1 MDKLGLNEI
10 RERYLSF
17 FESKGHLRLPS
28 FSLIPEND
36 PSLLLINAGMAP
48 LKPYFTGRQTPPRKR
63 VTTCQKCIRTP
74 DIERV
79 GKTARHGTFFEMLG
93 NFSFGDYFKNDAT
106 KWAWEFVTDVLKMPA
121 DKLWVS
127 IYEDDDEAYDIW
139 TKNVGVSPERIV
151 RMGKEDNFWEIGTGP
166 CGPCSEIYFDRGP
179 EYGCGSPDCKVGCEC
194 DRYVEFWNLVFTQFE
209 KQEDGSYKKLDHPN
223 IDTGMGLER
232 IACIMQGVLSLFD
245 VDTIKSI
252 RDKVCEMAGVEY
264 GKDAQ
269 TDVSVRVVTDHIRS
283 TVFLISD
290 GVNVSNEGRGY
301 VLRRLLRRAARHGR
315 LLGINGTFLYKLA
328 DTVIDAS
335 CGAYPELAEKREI
348 IKNKIKNEE
357 ERFAQTIDAGF
368 AILNSFLDDKLLDNM
383 EKNTIFSG
391 NDAFKLY
398 DTYGFPIDL
407 TREILAERG
416 IEIDEE
422 GFNREMEAQRERA
435 RANAK
440 MTEVGWED
448 TIADALS
455 SVSPTD
461 FVGYDNLTAEAKVV
475 AIVTDAGSA
484 KALGEGNSGILVLD
498 KTPFYAESGGQVGDK
513 GKICGQFTEAVVTD
527 TQKTPDGKYYH
538 VVEVKEGTFGIG
550 ETVSAQVDIG
560 TRKRTQANHS
570 ATHLLDSALK
580 NKFGQ
585 AVSQAG
591 SLVDKDRLR
600 FDFTLDRPVTAE
612 ELVEIEAEV
621 NREIGKAISVTWE
634 NLSLEEAKKRGAV
647 AVFGDKYGDV
657 VRVVTMGSYS
667 MELCGGCHVNNTS
680 EIGLFKILSETGV
693 AAGVRRIE
701 AVTGFGV
708 LAEIY
713 AMQEVLNNA
722 AEALRCAPKDLAK
735 KAAVIME
742 DLKKAEGKIEA
753 LNAKIAKNSEGDI
766 LNNAKEINGITVV
779 CGRIDGA
786 AVDALRKI
794 GDDFKAK
801 IPCGVIVLA
810 SAESGKV
817 TFIAM
822 ATKEAIA
829 KGAHAGNIVREAAK
843 ITGGGGGGRPDS
855 AQAGGKDVS
864 KVDDALTAVYTMMEA
879 LHS

>member
-1 MDKLGLNEI
+1 MEKLGLNEI
-10 RERYLSF
+10 REKYLSF

-28 FSLIPEND
+28 FSLVPEND

-48 LKPYFTGRQTPPRKR
+48 LKPYFTGRQVPPKKR

-106 KWAWEFVTDVLKMPA
+106 KWAWEFVTKVLNMPV
-121 DKLWVS
+121 DKLWVT
-127 IYEDDDEAYDIW
+127 IYEDDDEAFDIW
-139 TKNVGVSPERIV
+139 TKNVGVSPDRIV

-179 EYGCGSPDCKVGCEC
+179 EHGCGSPDCKVGCEC

-209 KQEDGSYKKLDHPN
+209 KQEDGTYKKLDHPN

-232 IACIMQGVLSLFD
+232 IACIMQGVISLFD

-252 RDKVCEMAGVEY
+252 RDKVCEMASVEY
-264 GKDAQ
+264 GKDPQ

-301 VLRRLLRRAARHGR
+301 VLRRLLRRAARHGK

-335 CGAYPELAEKREI
+335 EKAYPVLEENREM
-348 IKNKIKNEE
+348 IKSKIKNEE

-368 AILNSFLDDKLLDNM
+368 SILNSFLDDKLLDNM

-422 GFNREMEAQRERA
+422 GFNREMEAQRQRA

-455 SVSPTD
+455 NVAPTD
-461 FVGYDNLTAEAKVV
+461 FVGYDSLESEAKII

-484 KALGEGNSGILVLD
+484 KALAEGNSGILVLD
-498 KTPFYAESGGQVGDK
+498 KTPFYAESGGQVGDV
-513 GKICGQFTEAVVTD
+513 GKVCGEFTEAVVTD
-527 TQKTPDGKYYH
+527 TKKTPDGKFYH
-538 VVEVKEGTFGIG
+538 IVEVKEGTFGVG
-550 ETVSAQVDIG
+550 ETVTAKVDIR
-560 TRKRTQANHS
+560 TRRRTQANHS

-580 NKFGQ
+580 NKFGR

-591 SLVDKDRLR
+591 SLVNKDRLR
-600 FDFTLDRPVTAE
+600 FDFTLDRPVSNE
-612 ELVEIEAEV
+612 ELAEIEADV
-621 NREIGKAISVTWE
+621 NRQIAMAVPVVWE
-634 NLSLEEAKKRGAV
+634 TMPIDEAKNKGAV

-657 VRVVTMGSYS
+657 VRVVTMGDYS
-667 MELCGGCHVNNTS
+667 MELCGGCHVGNTS

-708 LAEIY
+708 LTEVY
-713 AMQEVLNNA
+713 AMQEVLNTT
-722 AEALRCAPKDLAK
+722 AEALKCAPKDLAK
-735 KAAVIME
+735 KAAIVMDE
-742 DLKKAEGKIEA
+742 LKKAEAKIEG
-753 LNAKIAKNSEGDI
+753 LNAKLAKSSEGDI
-766 LNNAKEINGITVV
+766 LNSAREINGITVV

-786 AVDALRKI
+786 TVDALRKI
-794 GDDFKAK
+794 GDDFKAQT
-801 IPCGVIVLA
+801 PCGVIVLA
-810 SAESGKV
+810 SSDGGKA

-829 KGAHAGNIVREAAK
+829 KGVHSGNIVREAAK
-843 ITGGGGGGRPDS
+843 IAGGGGGGRPDS

-864 KVDDALTAVYTMMEA
+864 KIDNALAAVYKMMEE
-879 LHS
+879 LN

>member
-1 MDKLGLNEI
+1 MEKLGLNEI
-10 RERYLSF
+10 REKYLSF

-28 FSLIPEND
+28 FSLVPEND

-48 LKPYFTGRQTPPRKR
+48 LKPYLTGRQVPPKKR

-106 KWAWEFVTDVLKMPA
+106 KWAWEFVTKVLNMPV
-121 DKLWVS
+121 DKLWVT
-127 IYEDDDEAYDIW
+127 IYEDDDEAFDIW
-139 TKNVGVSPERIV
+139 TKNVGVSPDRIV

-179 EYGCGSPDCKVGCEC
+179 EHGCGSPDCKVGCEC

-209 KQEDGSYKKLDHPN
+209 KQEDGTYKKLDHPN

-264 GKDAQ
+264 GKAPQ

-301 VLRRLLRRAARHGR
+301 VLRRLLRRAARHGK
-315 LLGINGTFLYKLA
+315 LLGINGTFLFKLA
-328 DTVIDAS
+328 DSVIDAS
-335 CGAYPELAEKREI
+335 EKAYPVLEENREM
-348 IKNKIKNEE
+348 IKSKIKNEE

-368 AILNSFLDDKLLDNM
+368 SILNSFLDDKLLDNM

-422 GFNREMEAQRERA
+422 GFNREMEAQRQRA

-455 SVSPTD
+455 NVAPTD
-461 FVGYDNLTAEAKVV
+461 FVGYDSLESEAKII

-484 KALGEGNSGILVLD
+484 KALAEGNSGILVLD
-498 KTPFYAESGGQVGDK
+498 KTPFYAESGGQVGDV
-513 GKICGQFTEAVVTD
+513 GKVCGEFTEAVVTD
-527 TQKTPDGKYYH
+527 TKKTPDGKFYH
-538 VVEVKEGTFGIG
+538 IVEVKEGTFGVG
-550 ETVSAQVDIG
+550 ETVTAKVDIR
-560 TRKRTQANHS
+560 TRRRTQANHS

-580 NKFGQ
+580 NKFGR

-591 SLVDKDRLR
+591 SLVNKDRLR
-600 FDFTLDRPVTAE
+600 FDFTLDRPVSNE
-612 ELVEIEAEV
+612 ELAEIEADV
-621 NREIGKAISVTWE
+621 NRQIAMAVPVVWE
-634 NLSLEEAKKRGAV
+634 TMPIDEAKSKGAV

-657 VRVVTMGSYS
+657 VRVVTMGDYS
-667 MELCGGCHVNNTS
+667 MELCGGCHVGNTS

-708 LAEIY
+708 LTEVY
-713 AMQEVLNNA
+713 AMQEVLNTT
-722 AEALRCAPKDLAK
+722 AEALKCAPKDLAK
-735 KAAVIME
+735 KAAIVMDE
-742 DLKKAEGKIEA
+742 LKKAEAKIEG
-753 LNAKIAKNSEGDI
+753 LNAKLAKSSEGDI
-766 LNNAKEINGITVV
+766 LNSAREINGITVV

-786 AVDALRKI
+786 TVDALRKI
-794 GDDFKAK
+794 GDDFKAQT
-801 IPCGVIVLA
+801 PCGVIVLA
-810 SAESGKV
+810 SSDGGKA

-829 KGAHAGNIVREAAK
+829 KGIHSGNIVREAAK
-843 ITGGGGGGRPDS
+843 IAGGGGGGRPDS

-864 KVDDALTAVYTMMEA
+864 KIDNALAAVYKMMEE
-879 LHS
+879 LN

>member
-1 MDKLGLNEI
+1 MEKLGLNEI
-10 RERYLSF
+10 REKYLSF

-28 FSLIPEND
+28 FSLVPEND

-48 LKPYFTGRQTPPRKR
+48 LKPYFTGRQVPPKKR

-106 KWAWEFVTDVLKMPA
+106 KWAWEFVTKVLNMPV
-121 DKLWVS
+121 DKLWVT
-127 IYEDDDEAYDIW
+127 IYEDDDEAFDIW
-139 TKNVGVSPERIV
+139 TKNVGVSPDRIV

-179 EYGCGSPDCKVGCEC
+179 EHGCGSPDCKVGCEC

-209 KQEDGSYKKLDHPN
+209 KQEDGTYKKLDHPN

-264 GKDAQ
+264 GKDPQ

-301 VLRRLLRRAARHGR
+301 VLRRLLRRAARHGK

-335 CGAYPELAEKREI
+335 EKAYPVLEENREM
-348 IKNKIKNEE
+348 IKSKIKNEE

-368 AILNSFLDDKLLDNM
+368 SILNSFLDDKLLDNM

-422 GFNREMEAQRERA
+422 GFNREMEAQRQRA

-455 SVSPTD
+455 NVAPTD
-461 FVGYDNLTAEAKVV
+461 FVGYDSLESEAKII

-484 KALGEGNSGILVLD
+484 KALAEGNSGILVLD
-498 KTPFYAESGGQVGDK
+498 KTPFYAESGGQVGDV
-513 GKICGQFTEAVVTD
+513 GKVCGEFTEAVVTD
-527 TQKTPDGKYYH
+527 TKKTPDGKFYH
-538 VVEVKEGTFGIG
+538 IVEVKEGTFGVG
-550 ETVSAQVDIG
+550 ETVTAKVDIR
-560 TRKRTQANHS
+560 TRRRTQANHS

-580 NKFGQ
+580 NKFGR

-591 SLVDKDRLR
+591 SLVNKDRLR
-600 FDFTLDRPVTAE
+600 FDFTLDRPVSNE
-612 ELVEIEAEV
+612 ELAEIEADV
-621 NREIGKAISVTWE
+621 NRQIAMAVPVVWE
-634 NLSLEEAKKRGAV
+634 TMPIDEAKNKGAV

-657 VRVVTMGSYS
+657 VRVVTMGDYS
-667 MELCGGCHVNNTS
+667 MELCGGCHVGNTS

-708 LAEIY
+708 LTEVY
-713 AMQEVLNNA
+713 AMQEVLNTT
-722 AEALRCAPKDLAK
+722 AEALKCAPKDLSK
-735 KAAVIME
+735 KAAIVMDE
-742 DLKKAEGKIEA
+742 LKKAEAKIEG
-753 LNAKIAKNSEGDI
+753 LNAKLAKSSEGDI
-766 LNNAKEINGITVV
+766 LNSAREINGITVV

-786 AVDALRKI
+786 TVDALRKI
-794 GDDFKAK
+794 GDDFKAQT
-801 IPCGVIVLA
+801 PCGVIVLA
-810 SAESGKV
+810 SSDGGKA

-822 ATKEAIA
+822 ATREAIA
-829 KGAHAGNIVREAAK
+829 KGAHSGNIVREAAK
-843 ITGGGGGGRPDS
+843 IAGGGGGGRPDS

-864 KVDDALTAVYTMMEA
+864 KIDNALAAVYKMMEE
-879 LHS
+879 LN

>member
-1 MDKLGLNEI
+1 MEKLGLNEI
-10 RERYLSF
+10 REKYLSF
-17 FESKGHLRLPS
+17 FESKGHLRRPS
-28 FSLIPEND
+28 FSLVPEND

-48 LKPYFTGRQTPPRKR
+48 LKPYFTGRQVPPKKR

-106 KWAWEFVTDVLKMPA
+106 KWAWEFVTKVLNMPV
-121 DKLWVS
+121 DKLWVT
-127 IYEDDDEAYDIW
+127 IYEDDDEAFDIW
-139 TKNVGVSPERIV
+139 TKNVGVSPDRIV

-179 EYGCGSPDCKVGCEC
+179 EHGCGSPDCKVGCEC

-209 KQEDGSYKKLDHPN
+209 KQEDGTYKKLDHPN

-264 GKDAQ
+264 GKDPQ

-301 VLRRLLRRAARHGR
+301 VLRRLLRRAARHGK

-335 CGAYPELAEKREI
+335 EKAYPVLEENREM
-348 IKNKIKNEE
+348 IKSKIKNEE

-368 AILNSFLDDKLLDNM
+368 SILNSFLDDKLLDNM

-422 GFNREMEAQRERA
+422 GFNREMEAQRQRA

-455 SVSPTD
+455 NVAPTD
-461 FVGYDNLTAEAKVV
+461 FVGYDSLESEAKII

-484 KALGEGNSGILVLD
+484 KALAEGNSGILVLD
-498 KTPFYAESGGQVGDK
+498 KTPFYAESGGQVGDV
-513 GKICGQFTEAVVTD
+513 GKVCGEFTEAVVTD
-527 TQKTPDGKYYH
+527 TKKTPDGKFYH
-538 VVEVKEGTFGIG
+538 IVEVKEGTFGVG
-550 ETVSAQVDIG
+550 ETVTAKVDIR
-560 TRKRTQANHS
+560 TRRRIQANHS

-580 NKFGQ
+580 NKFGR

-591 SLVDKDRLR
+591 SLVNKDRLR
-600 FDFTLDRPVTAE
+600 FDFTLDRPVSNE
-612 ELVEIEAEV
+612 ELAEIEADV
-621 NREIGKAISVTWE
+621 NRQIAMAVPVVWE
-634 NLSLEEAKKRGAV
+634 TMPIDEAKNKGAV

-657 VRVVTMGSYS
+657 VRVVTMGDYS
-667 MELCGGCHVNNTS
+667 MELCGGCHVGNTS

-708 LAEIY
+708 LTEVY
-713 AMQEVLNNA
+713 AMQEVLNTT
-722 AEALRCAPKDLAK
+722 AEALKCAPKDLAK
-735 KAAVIME
+735 KAAIVMDE
-742 DLKKAEGKIEA
+742 LKKAEAKIEG
-753 LNAKIAKNSEGDI
+753 LNAKLAKSSEGDI
-766 LNNAKEINGITVV
+766 LNSAREINGITVV

-786 AVDALRKI
+786 TVDALRKI
-794 GDDFKAK
+794 GDDFKAQT
-801 IPCGVIVLA
+801 PCGVIVLA
-810 SAESGKV
+810 SSDGGKA

-829 KGAHAGNIVREAAK
+829 KGAHSGNIVREAAK
-843 ITGGGGGGRPDS
+843 IAGGGGGGRPDS

-864 KVDDALTAVYTMMEA
+864 KIDNALAAVYKMMEE
-879 LHS
+879 LN

>member
-1 MDKLGLNEI
+1 MEKLGLNEI
-10 RERYLSF
+10 REKYLSF

-28 FSLIPEND
+28 FSLVPEND

-48 LKPYFTGRQTPPRKR
+48 LKPYFTGRQVPPKKR

-106 KWAWEFVTDVLKMPA
+106 KWAWEFVTKVLNMPV
-121 DKLWVS
+121 DKLWVT
-127 IYEDDDEAYDIW
+127 IYEDDDEAFDIW
-139 TKNVGVSPERIV
+139 TKNVGVSPDRIV

-179 EYGCGSPDCKVGCEC
+179 EHGCGSPDCKVGCEC

-209 KQEDGSYKKLDHPN
+209 KQEDGTYKKLDHPN

-264 GKDAQ
+264 GKDPQ

-301 VLRRLLRRAARHGR
+301 VLRRLLRRAARHGK

-335 CGAYPELAEKREI
+335 EKAYPVLEENREM
-348 IKNKIKNEE
+348 IKSKIKNEE

-368 AILNSFLDDKLLDNM
+368 SILNSFLDDKLLDNM

-422 GFNREMEAQRERA
+422 GFNREMEAQRQRA

-455 SVSPTD
+455 NVAPTD
-461 FVGYDNLTAEAKVV
+461 FVGYDSLESEAKII

-484 KALGEGNSGILVLD
+484 KALAEGNSGILVLD
-498 KTPFYAESGGQVGDK
+498 KTPFYAESGGQVGDV
-513 GKICGQFTEAVVTD
+513 GKVCGEFTEAVVTD
-527 TQKTPDGKYYH
+527 TKKTPDGKFYH
-538 VVEVKEGTFGIG
+538 IVEVKEGTFGVG
-550 ETVSAQVDIG
+550 ETVTAKVEIR
-560 TRKRTQANHS
+560 TRRRTQANHS

-580 NKFGQ
+580 NKFGR

-591 SLVDKDRLR
+591 SLVNKDRLR
-600 FDFTLDRPVTAE
+600 FDFTLDRPVSNE
-612 ELVEIEAEV
+612 ELAEIEADV
-621 NREIGKAISVTWE
+621 NRQIAMAVPVIWE
-634 NLSLEEAKKRGAV
+634 TMPIDEAKNKGAV

-657 VRVVTMGSYS
+657 VRVVTMGDYS
-667 MELCGGCHVNNTS
+667 MELCGGCHVGNTS

-708 LAEIY
+708 LTEVY
-713 AMQEVLNNA
+713 AMQEVLNTT
-722 AEALRCAPKDLAK
+722 AEALKCAPKDLAK
-735 KAAVIME
+735 KAAIVMDE
-742 DLKKAEGKIEA
+742 LKKAEAKIEG
-753 LNAKIAKNSEGDI
+753 LNAKLAKSSEGDI
-766 LNNAKEINGITVV
+766 LNSAREINGITVV

-786 AVDALRKI
+786 TADALRKI
-794 GDDFKAK
+794 GDDFKAQT
-801 IPCGVIVLA
+801 PCGVIVLA
-810 SAESGKV
+810 SSDGGKA

-829 KGAHAGNIVREAAK
+829 KGAHSGNIVREAAK
-843 ITGGGGGGRPDS
+843 IAGGGGGGRPDS

-864 KVDDALTAVYTMMEA
+864 KIDYALAAVYKMMEE
-879 LHS
+879 LN

>member
-1 MDKLGLNEI
+1 MEKLGLNEI
-10 RERYLSF
+10 REKYLSF

-28 FSLIPEND
+28 FSLVPEND

-48 LKPYFTGRQTPPRKR
+48 LKPYFTGRQVPPKKR

-106 KWAWEFVTDVLKMPA
+106 KWAWEFVTKVLNMPV
-121 DKLWVS
+121 DKLWVT
-127 IYEDDDEAYDIW
+127 IYEDDDEAFDIW
-139 TKNVGVSPERIV
+139 TKNVGVSPDRIV

-179 EYGCGSPDCKVGCEC
+179 EHGCGSPDCKVGCEC

-209 KQEDGSYKKLDHPN
+209 KQEDGTYKKLDHPN

-264 GKDAQ
+264 GKDPQ

-301 VLRRLLRRAARHGR
+301 VLRRLLRRAARHGK

-335 CGAYPELAEKREI
+335 EKAYPVLEENREM
-348 IKNKIKNEE
+348 IKSKIKNEE

-368 AILNSFLDDKLLDNM
+368 SILNSFLDDKLLDNM

-422 GFNREMEAQRERA
+422 GFNREMEAQRQRA

-455 SVSPTD
+455 NVAPTD
-461 FVGYDNLTAEAKVV
+461 FVGYDSLESEAKII

-484 KALGEGNSGILVLD
+484 KALAEGNSGILVLD
-498 KTPFYAESGGQVGDK
+498 KTPFYAESGGQVGDV
-513 GKICGQFTEAVVTD
+513 GKVCGEFTEAVVTD
-527 TQKTPDGKYYH
+527 TKKTPDGKFYH
-538 VVEVKEGTFGIG
+538 IVEVKEGTFGVG
-550 ETVSAQVDIG
+550 ETVTAKVEIR
-560 TRKRTQANHS
+560 TRRRTQANHS

-580 NKFGQ
+580 NKFGR

-591 SLVDKDRLR
+591 SLVNKDRLR
-600 FDFTLDRPVTAE
+600 FDFTLDRPVSNE
-612 ELVEIEAEV
+612 ELAEIEADV
-621 NREIGKAISVTWE
+621 NRQIAMAVPVIWE
-634 NLSLEEAKKRGAV
+634 TMPIDEAKNKGAV

-657 VRVVTMGSYS
+657 VRVVTMGDYS
-667 MELCGGCHVNNTS
+667 MELCGGCHVGNTS

-708 LAEIY
+708 LTEVY
-713 AMQEVLNNA
+713 AMQEVLNTT
-722 AEALRCAPKDLAK
+722 AEALKCAPKDLAK
-735 KAAVIME
+735 KAAIVMDE
-742 DLKKAEGKIEA
+742 LKKAEAKIEG
-753 LNAKIAKNSEGDI
+753 LNAKLAKSSEGDI
-766 LNNAKEINGITVV
+766 LNSAREINGITVV

-786 AVDALRKI
+786 TVDALRKI
-794 GDDFKAK
+794 GDDFKAQT
-801 IPCGVIVLA
+801 PCGVIVLA
-810 SAESGKV
+810 SSDGGKA

-822 ATKEAIA
+822 ATREAIA
-829 KGAHAGNIVREAAK
+829 KGAHSGNIVREAAK
-843 ITGGGGGGRPDS
+843 IAGGGGGGRPDS

-864 KVDDALTAVYTMMEA
+864 KIDNALAAVYKMMEE
-879 LHS
+879 LN

>member
-1 MDKLGLNEI
+1 MEKLGLNEI
-10 RERYLSF
+10 REKYLSF

-28 FSLIPEND
+28 FSLVPEND

-48 LKPYFTGRQTPPRKR
+48 LKPYFTGRQVPPKKR

-106 KWAWEFVTDVLKMPA
+106 KWAWEFVTKVLNMPV
-121 DKLWVS
+121 DKLWVT
-127 IYEDDDEAYDIW
+127 IYEDDDEAFDIW
-139 TKNVGVSPERIV
+139 TKNVGVSPDRIV

-179 EYGCGSPDCKVGCEC
+179 EHGCGSPDCKVGCEC

-209 KQEDGSYKKLDHPN
+209 KQEDGTYKKLDHPN

-264 GKDAQ
+264 GKDPQ

-301 VLRRLLRRAARHGR
+301 VLRRLLRRAARHGK

-335 CGAYPELAEKREI
+335 EKAYPVLEENREM
-348 IKNKIKNEE
+348 IKSKIKNEE

-368 AILNSFLDDKLLDNM
+368 SILNSFLDDKLLDNM

-422 GFNREMEAQRERA
+422 GFNREMEAQRQRA

-455 SVSPTD
+455 NVAPTD
-461 FVGYDNLTAEAKVV
+461 FVGYDSLESEAKII

-484 KALGEGNSGILVLD
+484 KALAEGNSGILVLD
-498 KTPFYAESGGQVGDK
+498 KTPFYAESGGQVGDV
-513 GKICGQFTEAVVTD
+513 GKVCGEFTEAVVTD
-527 TQKTPDGKYYH
+527 TKKTPDGKFYH
-538 VVEVKEGTFGIG
+538 IVEVKEGTFGVG
-550 ETVSAQVDIG
+550 ETVTAKVDIR
-560 TRKRTQANHS
+560 TRRRTQANHS

-580 NKFGQ
+580 NKFGR

-591 SLVDKDRLR
+591 SLVNKDRLR
-600 FDFTLDRPVTAE
+600 FDFTLDRPVSNE
-612 ELVEIEAEV
+612 ELAEIEADV
-621 NREIGKAISVTWE
+621 NRQIAMAVPVVWE
-634 NLSLEEAKKRGAV
+634 TMPIDEAKNKGAV

-657 VRVVTMGSYS
+657 VRVVTMGDYS
-667 MELCGGCHVNNTS
+667 MELCGGCHVGNTS

-708 LAEIY
+708 LTEVY
-713 AMQEVLNNA
+713 AMQEVLNTT
-722 AEALRCAPKDLAK
+722 AEALKCAPKDLAK
-735 KAAVIME
+735 KAAIVMDE
-742 DLKKAEGKIEA
+742 LKKAEAKIEG
-753 LNAKIAKNSEGDI
+753 LNAKLAKSSEGDI
-766 LNNAKEINGITVV
+766 LNSAREINGITVV

-786 AVDALRKI
+786 TVDALRKI
-794 GDDFKAK
+794 GDDFKAQT
-801 IPCGVIVLA
+801 PCGVIVLA
-810 SAESGKV
+810 SSDGGKA

-822 ATKEAIA
+822 ATREAIA
-829 KGAHAGNIVREAAK
+829 KGAHSGNIVREAAK
-843 ITGGGGGGRPDS
+843 IAGGGGGGRPDS

-864 KVDDALTAVYTMMEA
+864 KIDNALAAVYKMMEE
-879 LHS
+879 LN

>member
-1 MDKLGLNEI
+1 MEKLGLNEI
-10 RERYLSF
+10 REKYLSF

-28 FSLIPEND
+28 FSLVPEND

-48 LKPYFTGRQTPPRKR
+48 LKPYFTGRQVPPKKR

-106 KWAWEFVTDVLKMPA
+106 KWAWEFVTKVLNMPV
-121 DKLWVS
+121 DKLWVT
-127 IYEDDDEAYDIW
+127 IYEDDDEAFDIW
-139 TKNVGVSPERIV
+139 TKNVGVSPDRIV

-179 EYGCGSPDCKVGCEC
+179 EHGCGSPDCKVGCEC

-209 KQEDGSYKKLDHPN
+209 KQEDGTYKKLDHPN

-264 GKDAQ
+264 GKDPQ

-301 VLRRLLRRAARHGR
+301 VLRRLLRRAARHGK

-335 CGAYPELAEKREI
+335 EKAYPVLEENREM
-348 IKNKIKNEE
+348 IKSKIKNEE

-368 AILNSFLDDKLLDNM
+368 SILNSFLDDKLLDNM

-422 GFNREMEAQRERA
+422 GFNREMEAQRQRA

-455 SVSPTD
+455 NVAPTD
-461 FVGYDNLTAEAKVV
+461 FVGYDSLESEAKII

-484 KALGEGNSGILVLD
+484 KALAEGNSGILVLD
-498 KTPFYAESGGQVGDK
+498 KTPFYAESGGQVGDV
-513 GKICGQFTEAVVTD
+513 GKVCGEFTEAVVTD
-527 TQKTPDGKYYH
+527 TKKTPDGKFYH
-538 VVEVKEGTFGIG
+538 IVEVKEGTFGVG
-550 ETVSAQVDIG
+550 ETVTAKVDIR
-560 TRKRTQANHS
+560 TRRRTQANHS

-580 NKFGQ
+580 NKFGR

-591 SLVDKDRLR
+591 SLVNKDRLR
-600 FDFTLDRPVTAE
+600 FDFTLDRSVSNE
-612 ELVEIEAEV
+612 ELAEIEADV
-621 NREIGKAISVTWE
+621 NRQIAMAVPVVWE
-634 NLSLEEAKKRGAV
+634 SMPIDEAKSKGAV

-657 VRVVTMGSYS
+657 VRVVTMGDYS
-667 MELCGGCHVNNTS
+667 MELCGGCHVGNTS

-708 LAEIY
+708 LTEVY
-713 AMQEVLNNA
+713 AMQEVLNTT
-722 AEALRCAPKDLAK
+722 AEALKCAPKDLAK
-735 KAAVIME
+735 KAAIVMDE
-742 DLKKAEGKIEA
+742 LKKAEAKIEG
-753 LNAKIAKNSEGDI
+753 LNAKLAKSSEGDI
-766 LNNAKEINGITVV
+766 LNSAREINGITVV

-786 AVDALRKI
+786 TVDALRKI
-794 GDDFKAK
+794 GDDFKAQT
-801 IPCGVIVLA
+801 PCGVIVLA
-810 SAESGKV
+810 SSDGGKA

-822 ATKEAIA
+822 ATREAIV
-829 KGAHAGNIVREAAK
+829 KGAHSGNIVREAAK
-843 ITGGGGGGRPDS
+843 IAGGGGGGRPDS

-864 KVDDALTAVYTMMEA
+864 KIDNALAAVYKMMEE
-879 LHS
+879 LN

>member
-1 MDKLGLNEI
+1 MEKLGLNEI
-10 RERYLSF
+10 REKYLSF

-28 FSLIPEND
+28 FSLVPEND

-48 LKPYFTGRQTPPRKR
+48 LKPYFTGRQVPPKKR

-106 KWAWEFVTDVLKMPA
+106 KWAWEFVTKVLNMPV
-121 DKLWVS
+121 DKLWVT
-127 IYEDDDEAYDIW
+127 IYEDDDEAFDIW
-139 TKNVGVSPERIV
+139 TKNVGVSPDRIV

-179 EYGCGSPDCKVGCEC
+179 EHGCGSPDCKVGCEC

-209 KQEDGSYKKLDHPN
+209 KQEDGTYKKLDHPN

-264 GKDAQ
+264 GKAPQ

-301 VLRRLLRRAARHGR
+301 VLRRLLRRAARHGK
-315 LLGINGTFLYKLA
+315 LLGINGTFLFKLA
-328 DTVIDAS
+328 DSVIDAS
-335 CGAYPELAEKREI
+335 EKAYPVLEENREM
-348 IKNKIKNEE
+348 IKSKIKNEE

-368 AILNSFLDDKLLDNM
+368 SILNSFLDDKLLDNM

-422 GFNREMEAQRERA
+422 GFNREMEAQRQRA

-455 SVSPTD
+455 NVAPTD
-461 FVGYDNLTAEAKVV
+461 FVGYDSLESEAKII

-484 KALGEGNSGILVLD
+484 KALAEGNSGILVLD
-498 KTPFYAESGGQVGDK
+498 KTPFYAESGGQVGDV
-513 GKICGQFTEAVVTD
+513 GKVCGEFTEAVVTD
-527 TQKTPDGKYYH
+527 TKKTPDGKFYH
-538 VVEVKEGTFGIG
+538 IVEVKEGTFGVG
-550 ETVSAQVDIG
+550 ETVTAKVDIR
-560 TRKRTQANHS
+560 TRRRTQANHS

-580 NKFGQ
+580 NKFGR

-591 SLVDKDRLR
+591 SLVNKDRLR
-600 FDFTLDRPVTAE
+600 FDFTLDRPVSNE
-612 ELVEIEAEV
+612 ELAEIEADV
-621 NREIGKAISVTWE
+621 NRQIAMAVPVVWE
-634 NLSLEEAKKRGAV
+634 TMPIDEAKSKGAV

-657 VRVVTMGSYS
+657 VRVVTMGDYS
-667 MELCGGCHVNNTS
+667 MELCGGCHVGNTS

-708 LAEIY
+708 LTEVY
-713 AMQEVLNNA
+713 AMQEVLNTT
-722 AEALRCAPKDLAK
+722 AEALKCAPKDLAK
-735 KAAVIME
+735 KAAIVMDE
-742 DLKKAEGKIEA
+742 LKKAEAKIEG
-753 LNAKIAKNSEGDI
+753 LNAKLAKSSEGDI
-766 LNNAKEINGITVV
+766 LNSAREINGITVV

-786 AVDALRKI
+786 TVDALRKI
-794 GDDFKAK
+794 GDDFKAQT
-801 IPCGVIVLA
+801 PCGVIVLA
-810 SAESGKV
+810 SSDGGKA

-829 KGAHAGNIVREAAK
+829 KGIHSGNIVREAAK
-843 ITGGGGGGRPDS
+843 IAGCGGGGRPDS

-864 KVDDALTAVYTMMEA
+864 KIDNALAAVYKMMEE
-879 LHS
+879 LN

>member
-1 MDKLGLNEI
+1 MEKLGLNEI
-10 RERYLSF
+10 REKYLSF

-28 FSLIPEND
+28 FSLVPEND

-48 LKPYFTGRQTPPRKR
+48 LKPYFTGRQVPPKKR

-106 KWAWEFVTDVLKMPA
+106 KWAWEFVTKVLNMPV
-121 DKLWVS
+121 DKLWVT
-127 IYEDDDEAYDIW
+127 IYEDDDEAFDIW
-139 TKNVGVSPERIV
+139 TKNVGVSPDRIV

-179 EYGCGSPDCKVGCEC
+179 EHGCGSHDCKVGCEC

-209 KQEDGSYKKLDHPN
+209 KQEDGTYKKLDHPN

-264 GKDAQ
+264 GKDPQ

-301 VLRRLLRRAARHGR
+301 VLRRLLRRAARHGK

-335 CGAYPELAEKREI
+335 EKAYPVLEENREM
-348 IKNKIKNEE
+348 IKSKIKNEE

-368 AILNSFLDDKLLDNM
+368 SILNSFLDDKLLDNL

-422 GFNREMEAQRERA
+422 GFNREMEAQRQRA

-455 SVSPTD
+455 NVAPTD
-461 FVGYDNLTAEAKVV
+461 FVGYDSLESEAKII

-484 KALGEGNSGILVLD
+484 KALAEGNSGILVLD
-498 KTPFYAESGGQVGDK
+498 KTPFYAESGGQVGDV
-513 GKICGQFTEAVVTD
+513 GKVCGEFTEAVVTD
-527 TQKTPDGKYYH
+527 TKKTPDGKFYH
-538 VVEVKEGTFGIG
+538 IVEVKEGTFGVG
-550 ETVSAQVDIG
+550 ETVTAKVEIR
-560 TRKRTQANHS
+560 TRRRTQANHS

-580 NKFGQ
+580 NKFGR

-591 SLVDKDRLR
+591 SLVNKDRLR
-600 FDFTLDRPVTAE
+600 FDFTLDRPVSNE
-612 ELVEIEAEV
+612 ELAEIEADV
-621 NREIGKAISVTWE
+621 NRQIAMAVPVVWE
-634 NLSLEEAKKRGAV
+634 TMPIDEAKNKGAV

-657 VRVVTMGSYS
+657 VRVVTMGDYS
-667 MELCGGCHVNNTS
+667 MELCGGCHVGNTS

-708 LAEIY
+708 LTEVY
-713 AMQEVLNNA
+713 AMQEVLNTT
-722 AEALRCAPKDLAK
+722 AEALKCAPKDLAK
-735 KAAVIME
+735 KAAIVMDE
-742 DLKKAEGKIEA
+742 LKKAEAKIEG
-753 LNAKIAKNSEGDI
+753 LNAKLAKSSEGDI
-766 LNNAKEINGITVV
+766 LNSAREINGITVV

-786 AVDALRKI
+786 TVDALRKI
-794 GDDFKAK
+794 GDDFKAQT
-801 IPCGVIVLA
+801 PCGVIVLA
-810 SAESGKV
+810 SSDGGKA

-829 KGAHAGNIVREAAK
+829 QGAHSGNIVREAAK
-843 ITGGGGGGRPDS
+843 IAGGGGGGRPDS

-864 KVDDALTAVYTMMEA
+864 KIDNALAAVYKMMEE
-879 LHS
+879 LD

>member
-1 MDKLGLNEI
+1 MEKLGLNEI
-10 RERYLSF
+10 REKYLSF

-28 FSLIPEND
+28 FSLVPEND

-48 LKPYFTGRQTPPRKR
+48 LKPYFTGRQVPPKKR

-106 KWAWEFVTDVLKMPA
+106 KWAWEFVTKVLNMPV
-121 DKLWVS
+121 DKLWVT
-127 IYEDDDEAYDIW
+127 IYEDDDEAFDIW
-139 TKNVGVSPERIV
+139 TKNVGVSPDRIV

-179 EYGCGSPDCKVGCEC
+179 EHGCGSPDCKVGCEC

-209 KQEDGSYKKLDHPN
+209 KQEDGTYKKLDHPN

-264 GKDAQ
+264 GKDPQ

-301 VLRRLLRRAARHGR
+301 VLRRLLRRAARHGK

-335 CGAYPELAEKREI
+335 EKAYPVLEENREM
-348 IKNKIKNEE
+348 IKSKIKNEE

-368 AILNSFLDDKLLDNM
+368 SILNSFLDDKLLDNM

-422 GFNREMEAQRERA
+422 GFNREMEAQRQRA

-455 SVSPTD
+455 NVAPTD
-461 FVGYDNLTAEAKVV
+461 FVGYDSLESEAKII

-484 KALGEGNSGILVLD
+484 KALAEGNSGILVLD
-498 KTPFYAESGGQVGDK
+498 KTPFYAESGGQVGDV
-513 GKICGQFTEAVVTD
+513 GKVCGEFTEAVVTD
-527 TQKTPDGKYYH
+527 TKKTPDGKFYH
-538 VVEVKEGTFGIG
+538 IVEVKEGTFGVG
-550 ETVSAQVDIG
+550 ETVTAKVDIR
-560 TRKRTQANHS
+560 TRRRTQANHS

-580 NKFGQ
+580 NKFGR

-591 SLVDKDRLR
+591 SLVNKDRLR
-600 FDFTLDRPVTAE
+600 FDFTLDRPVSNE
-612 ELVEIEAEV
+612 ELAEIEADV
-621 NREIGKAISVTWE
+621 NRQIAMAVPVVWE
-634 NLSLEEAKKRGAV
+634 TMPIDEAKSKGAV

-657 VRVVTMGSYS
+657 VRVVTMGDYS
-667 MELCGGCHVNNTS
+667 MELCGGCHVGNTS

-708 LAEIY
+708 LTEVY
-713 AMQEVLNNA
+713 AMQEVLNTT
-722 AEALRCAPKDLAK
+722 AEALKCAPKDLAK
-735 KAAVIME
+735 KAAIVMDE
-742 DLKKAEGKIEA
+742 LKKAEAKIEG
-753 LNAKIAKNSEGDI
+753 LNAKLAKSSEGDI
-766 LNNAKEINGITVV
+766 LNSAREINGITVV

-786 AVDALRKI
+786 TVDALRKI
-794 GDDFKAK
+794 GDDFKAQT
-801 IPCGVIVLA
+801 PCGVIVLA
-810 SAESGKV
+810 SSDGGKA

-829 KGAHAGNIVREAAK
+829 KGVHSGNIVREAAK
-843 ITGGGGGGRPDS
+843 IAGGGGGGRPDS

-864 KVDDALTAVYTMMEA
+864 KIDNALAAVYKMMEE
-879 LHS
+879 LN

>member
-1 MDKLGLNEI
+1 MEKLGLNEI
-10 RERYLSF
+10 REKYLSF

-28 FSLIPEND
+28 FSLVPEND

-48 LKPYFTGRQTPPRKR
+48 LKPYFTGRQVPPKKR

-106 KWAWEFVTDVLKMPA
+106 KWAWEFVTKVLNMPV
-121 DKLWVS
+121 DKLWVT
-127 IYEDDDEAYDIW
+127 IYEDDDEAFDIW
-139 TKNVGVSPERIV
+139 TKNVGVSPDRIV

-179 EYGCGSPDCKVGCEC
+179 EHGCGSPDCKVGCEC

-209 KQEDGSYKKLDHPN
+209 KQEDGTYKKLDHPN

-264 GKDAQ
+264 GKDPQ

-301 VLRRLLRRAARHGR
+301 VLRRLLRRAARHGK

-335 CGAYPELAEKREI
+335 EKAYPVLEENREM
-348 IKNKIKNEE
+348 IKSKIKNEE

-368 AILNSFLDDKLLDNM
+368 SILNSFLDDKLLDNM

-422 GFNREMEAQRERA
+422 GFNREMEAQRQRA

-455 SVSPTD
+455 NVAPTD
-461 FVGYDNLTAEAKVV
+461 FVGYDSLESEAKII

-484 KALGEGNSGILVLD
+484 KALAEGNSGILVLD
-498 KTPFYAESGGQVGDK
+498 KTPFYAESGGQVGDV
-513 GKICGQFTEAVVTD
+513 GKVCGEFTEAVVTD
-527 TQKTPDGKYYH
+527 TKKTPDGKFYH
-538 VVEVKEGTFGIG
+538 IVEVKEGTFGVG
-550 ETVSAQVDIG
+550 ETVTAKVDIR
-560 TRKRTQANHS
+560 TRRRTQANHS

-580 NKFGQ
+580 NKFGR

-591 SLVDKDRLR
+591 SLVNKDRLR
-600 FDFTLDRPVTAE
+600 FDFTLDRPVSNE
-612 ELVEIEAEV
+612 ELAEIEADV
-621 NREIGKAISVTWE
+621 NRQIAMAVPVVWE
-634 NLSLEEAKKRGAV
+634 TMPIDEAKNKGAV

-657 VRVVTMGSYS
+657 VRVVTMGDYS
-667 MELCGGCHVNNTS
+667 MELCGGCHVGNTS

-708 LAEIY
+708 LTEVY
-713 AMQEVLNNA
+713 AMQEVLNTT
-722 AEALRCAPKDLAK
+722 AEALKCAPKDLAK
-735 KAAVIME
+735 KAAIVMDE
-742 DLKKAEGKIEA
+742 LKKAEAKIEG
-753 LNAKIAKNSEGDI
+753 LNAKLAKSSEGDI
-766 LNNAKEINGITVV
+766 LNSAREINGITVV

-786 AVDALRKI
+786 TVDALRKI
-794 GDDFKAK
+794 GDDFKAQT
-801 IPCGVIVLA
+801 PCGVIVLA
-810 SAESGKV
+810 SSDGGKA

-822 ATKEAIA
+822 ATREAIA
-829 KGAHAGNIVREAAK
+829 KGAHSGNIVREAAK
-843 ITGGGGGGRPDS
+843 IAGGGGGGRPDS

-864 KVDDALTAVYTMMEA
+864 KIDNALAAVYKMMEG
-879 LHS
+879 LN

>member
-1 MDKLGLNEI
+1 MEKLGLNEI
-10 RERYLSF
+10 REKYLSF

-28 FSLIPEND
+28 FSLVPEND

-48 LKPYFTGRQTPPRKR
+48 LKPYFTGRQVPPKKR

-106 KWAWEFVTDVLKMPA
+106 KWAWEFVTKVLNMPV
-121 DKLWVS
+121 DKLWVT
-127 IYEDDDEAYDIW
+127 IYEDDDEAFDIW
-139 TKNVGVSPERIV
+139 TKNVGVSPDRIV

-179 EYGCGSPDCKVGCEC
+179 EHGCGSPDCKVGCEC

-209 KQEDGSYKKLDHPN
+209 KQDDGTYKKLDHPN

-264 GKDAQ
+264 GKDPQ

-301 VLRRLLRRAARHGR
+301 VLRRLLRRAARHGK

-335 CGAYPELAEKREI
+335 EKAYPVLEENREM
-348 IKNKIKNEE
+348 IKSKIKNEE

-368 AILNSFLDDKLLDNM
+368 SILNSFLDDKLLDNM

-422 GFNREMEAQRERA
+422 GFNREMEAQRQRA

-455 SVSPTD
+455 NVAPTD
-461 FVGYDNLTAEAKVV
+461 FVGYDSLESEAKII

-484 KALGEGNSGILVLD
+484 KALAEGNSGILVLD
-498 KTPFYAESGGQVGDK
+498 KTPFYAESGGQVGDV
-513 GKICGQFTEAVVTD
+513 GKVCGEFTEAVVTD
-527 TQKTPDGKYYH
+527 TKKTPDGKFYH
-538 VVEVKEGTFGIG
+538 IVEVKEGTFGVG
-550 ETVSAQVDIG
+550 ETVTAKVEIR
-560 TRKRTQANHS
+560 TRRRTQANHS

-580 NKFGQ
+580 NKFGR

-591 SLVDKDRLR
+591 SLVNKDRLR
-600 FDFTLDRPVTAE
+600 FDFTLDRPVSNE
-612 ELVEIEAEV
+612 ELAEIEADV
-621 NREIGKAISVTWE
+621 NRQIAMAVPVIWE
-634 NLSLEEAKKRGAV
+634 TMPIDEAKNKGAV

-657 VRVVTMGSYS
+657 VRVVTMGDYS
-667 MELCGGCHVNNTS
+667 MELCGGCHVGNTS

-708 LAEIY
+708 LTEVY
-713 AMQEVLNNA
+713 AMQEVLNTT
-722 AEALRCAPKDLAK
+722 AEALKCAPKDLAK
-735 KAAVIME
+735 KAAIVMDE
-742 DLKKAEGKIEA
+742 LKKAEAKIEG
-753 LNAKIAKNSEGDI
+753 LNAKLAKSSEGDI
-766 LNNAKEINGITVV
+766 LNSAREINGITVV

-786 AVDALRKI
+786 TVDALRKI
-794 GDDFKAK
+794 GDDFKAQT
-801 IPCGVIVLA
+801 PCGVIVLA
-810 SAESGKV
+810 SSDGGKA

-829 KGAHAGNIVREAAK
+829 KGAHSGNIVREAAK
-843 ITGGGGGGRPDS
+843 IAGGGGGGRPDS

-864 KVDDALTAVYTMMEA
+864 KIDNALAAVYKMIEE
-879 LHS
+879 LN

>member
-1 MDKLGLNEI
+1 MEKLGLNEI
-10 RERYLSF
+10 REKYLSF

-28 FSLIPEND
+28 FSLVPEND

-48 LKPYFTGRQTPPRKR
+48 LKPYFTGRQVPPKKR

-106 KWAWEFVTDVLKMPA
+106 KWAWEFVTKVLNMPV
-121 DKLWVS
+121 DKLWVT
-127 IYEDDDEAYDIW
+127 IYEDDDEAFDIW
-139 TKNVGVSPERIV
+139 TKNVGVSPDRIV

-179 EYGCGSPDCKVGCEC
+179 EHGCGSPDCKVGCEC

-209 KQEDGSYKKLDHPN
+209 KQEDGTYKKLDHPN

-245 VDTIKSI
+245 VDTTKSI

-264 GKDAQ
+264 GKAPQ

-301 VLRRLLRRAARHGR
+301 VLRRLLRRAARHGK
-315 LLGINGTFLYKLA
+315 LLGINGTFLFKLA
-328 DTVIDAS
+328 DSVIDAS
-335 CGAYPELAEKREI
+335 EKAYPVLEENREM
-348 IKNKIKNEE
+348 IKSKIKNEE

-368 AILNSFLDDKLLDNM
+368 SILNSFLDDKLLDNM

-422 GFNREMEAQRERA
+422 GFNREMEAQRQRA

-455 SVSPTD
+455 NVAPTD
-461 FVGYDNLTAEAKVV
+461 FVGYDSLESEAKII

-484 KALGEGNSGILVLD
+484 KALAEGNSGILVLD
-498 KTPFYAESGGQVGDK
+498 KTPFYAESGGQVGDV
-513 GKICGQFTEAVVTD
+513 GKVCGEFTEAVVTD
-527 TQKTPDGKYYH
+527 TKKTPDGKFYH
-538 VVEVKEGTFGIG
+538 IVEVKEGTFGVG
-550 ETVSAQVDIG
+550 ETVTAKVDIR
-560 TRKRTQANHS
+560 TRRRTQANHS

-580 NKFGQ
+580 NKFGR

-591 SLVDKDRLR
+591 SLVNKDRLR
-600 FDFTLDRPVTAE
+600 FDFTLDRPVSNE
-612 ELVEIEAEV
+612 ELAEIEADV
-621 NREIGKAISVTWE
+621 NRQIAMAVPVVWE
-634 NLSLEEAKKRGAV
+634 TMPIDEAKSKGAV

-657 VRVVTMGSYS
+657 VRVVTMGDYS
-667 MELCGGCHVNNTS
+667 MELCGGCHVGNTS

-708 LAEIY
+708 LTEVY
-713 AMQEVLNNA
+713 AMQEVLNTT
-722 AEALRCAPKDLAK
+722 AEALKCAPKDLAK
-735 KAAVIME
+735 KAAIVMDE
-742 DLKKAEGKIEA
+742 LKKAEAKIEG
-753 LNAKIAKNSEGDI
+753 LNAKLAKSSEGDI
-766 LNNAKEINGITVV
+766 LNSAREINGITVV

-786 AVDALRKI
+786 TVDALRKI
-794 GDDFKAK
+794 GDDFKAQT
-801 IPCGVIVLA
+801 PCGVIVLA
-810 SAESGKV
+810 SSDGGKA

-829 KGAHAGNIVREAAK
+829 KGIHSGNIVREAAK
-843 ITGGGGGGRPDS
+843 IAGGGGGGRPDS

-864 KVDDALTAVYTMMEA
+864 KIDNALAAVYKMMEE
-879 LHS
+879 LN